1 MDTRLFRIV
10 AFEFVSIL
18 VLTLKVFSKVF
29 NNEFYESKLDRT
41 AVTGDN
47 FNISERQI
55 CLMEIFEKKSDVIV

>member
-41 AVTGDN
+41 TVTGDN

-55 CLMEIFEKKSDVIV
+55 CLIEIFEKKSDVIV